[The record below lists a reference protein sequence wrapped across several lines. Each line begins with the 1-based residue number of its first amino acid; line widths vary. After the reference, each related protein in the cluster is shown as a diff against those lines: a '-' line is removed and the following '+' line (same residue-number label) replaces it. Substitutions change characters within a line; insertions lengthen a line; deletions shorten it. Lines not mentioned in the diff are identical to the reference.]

1 MILDELLEEGN
12 PITQRAPTD
21 RYRLVKKKNGELVL
35 QNEMFEYDARKLFG
49 ERYDGKYIW
58 VDLETEV
65 EE

>member
-1 MILDELLEEGN
+1 MLLDEILDETK
-12 PITQRAPTD
+12 PIIQRAPTD
-21 RYRLVKKKNGELVL
+21 RYRLIKKKNGELVL

-49 ERYDGKYIW
+49 ERHDGKYIW